1 MYRTLLSQL
10 RTPPLTGAKL
20 VYVMTTA
27 RFELPCMRP
36 TRGHH
41 PPSLV
46 AARCAISAL
55 PEPRRHR
62 GFVSQVASFRRRGLY
77 FLKKPF
83 DFGQGLRAS
92 EKDSDRMRYD
102 RNIVRDE
109 RSALVHQK
117 KICDDIRGVNHSQ
130 LTQPFKTCIST
141 KPTSQGVE
149 WSNFRNRDSLQAR
162 CVSNSNI
169 NVHLAVERI
178 P

>member
-20 VYVMTTA
+20 VQVMTTA

-109 RSALVHQK
+109 IFR
-117 KICDDIRGVNHSQ
+117 IFRIFRIFMG
-130 LTQPFKTCIST
+130 ST
-141 KPTSQGVE
+141 PSRY
-149 WSNFRNRDSLQAR
+149 F
-162 CVSNSNI
+162 
-169 NVHLAVERI
+169 RI
-178 P
+178 PHRTRVQKACLIGPLPV